1 MIVQSLLLSNES
13 YTHAKWE
20 YKDIAVGF
28 SRLYYIISGEAY
40 YEEEGRSYPFKV
52 GYLYLTPVKKS
63 FSLYE
68 NPESKLLHTYAHII
82 TVPSVDHFTEI
93 PVKENT
99 PLGDAVT
106 LWRKYAKSENEE
118 FLKSV
123 ISLLLSCIEKE
134 ITQENIAARIAKAHI
149 DQKDDYL
156 FNMRSLSA
164 VVGYSR
170 EHITRSFLATYGM
183 TPKQYFNLKRMNA
196 ALERLTAGVKV
207 GDVAEELCYASPYSF
222 SKAFKNHFGL
232 SPQNYLHT
240 LHSEQVPSSTAPK
253 P

>member
-1 MIVQSLLLSNES
+1 M
-13 YTHAKWE
+13 
-20 YKDIAVGF
+20 GF

-40 YEEEGRSYPFKV
+40 YEEEGRIYPFKA
-52 GYLYLTPVKKS
+52 GHLYLTPVKKP

-68 NPESKLLHTYAHII
+68 NPERKLLHTYAHII
-82 TVPSVDHFTEI
+82 TVPSVDHFIEI

-99 PLGDAVT
+99 PLGDAVA
-106 LWRKYAKSENEE
+106 LWRKYAASENDG

-134 ITQENIAARIAKAHI
+134 FTQEHIAARMVKDHI
-149 DQKDDYL
+149 DQKDDYS
-156 FNMRSLSA
+156 FDMRSLSA

-183 TPKQYFNLKRMNA
+183 TPKQYFNLQRMRA
-196 ALERLTAGVKV
+196 ALERLLAGDKV

-240 LHSEQVPSSTAPK
+240 LRSEQALSSAAPK
-253 P
+253 A